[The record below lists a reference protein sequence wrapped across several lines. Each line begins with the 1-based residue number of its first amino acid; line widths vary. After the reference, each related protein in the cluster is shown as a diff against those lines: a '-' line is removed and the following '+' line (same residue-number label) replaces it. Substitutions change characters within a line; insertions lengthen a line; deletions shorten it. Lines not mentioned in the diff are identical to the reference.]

1 MQQTTFKPKNPLA
14 SFMRQPKIYIRL
26 PSGGNF
32 WPSKSINMP
41 ENMELPVY
49 SMTAKDELAFKTPDA
64 LLNGQA
70 MVDVIQSCLPNI
82 KNAWDMPILDLDTVM
97 IAIRLATY
105 GEKMSMKHKVPVTN
119 EEMEYEIDLRHLLDK
134 SRMSVWVE
142 QVVLG
147 QDLVVFVKPLTFKH
161 MTQTSLKSFETSRIM
176 NLVNDP
182 SISDEKK
189 LEMFQTSFKT
199 VTNLTIDLMAEG
211 IIKIST
217 NEDDVTDKKMI
228 LEFLNNIDK
237 DMFEMIN
244 GHLSEMKKR
253 NELEPL
259 EFTTTEEQQADGAPA
274 RYQIPITF
282 NESDFFA

>member
-1 MQQTTFKPKNPLA
+1 
-14 SFMRQPKIYIRL
+14 MRQPKIYIRL

-32 WPSKSINMP
+32 WPSKSIDIP

-49 SMTAKDELAFKTPDA
+49 SMTAKDELSFKTPDA

-70 MVDVIQSCLPNI
+70 MVDVIQSCMPNI
-82 KNAWDMPILDLDTVM
+82 KNAWDMPILDLDTIM

-105 GEKMSMKHKVPVTN
+105 GEKMSMKHKIPVIN
-119 EEMEYEIDLRHLLDK
+119 DEVEYEIDLRNLLDR
-134 SRMSVWVE
+134 SRMSTWID
-142 QVVLG
+142 QVVLD

-217 NEDDVTDKKMI
+217 NADDVTDKKMI

-244 GHLSEMKKR
+244 SHLSEMKKR
-253 NELEPL
+253 NELAPL

-274 RYQIPITF
+274 TYQIPITF
-282 NESDFFA
+282 NESDFFV

>member
-1 MQQTTFKPKNPLA
+1 MQQTTFKPKNPLVN
-14 SFMRQPKIYIRL
+14 FMRQPKIYIRL

-32 WPSKSINMP
+32 WPSKSIDIP

-49 SMTAKDELAFKTPDA
+49 SMTAKDELSFKTPDA

-70 MVDVIQSCLPNI
+70 MVDVIQSCMPNI
-82 KNAWDMPILDLDTVM
+82 KNAWDMPILDLDTIM

-105 GEKMSMKHKVPVTN
+105 GEKMSMKHKIPVIN
-119 EEMEYEIDLRHLLDK
+119 DEVEYEIDLRNLLDR
-134 SRMSVWVE
+134 SRMSTWID
-142 QVVLG
+142 QVVLD

-217 NEDDVTDKKMI
+217 NADDVTDKKMI

-244 GHLSEMKKR
+244 SHLSEMKKR
-253 NELEPL
+253 NELAPL

-274 RYQIPITF
+274 TYQIPITF
-282 NESDFFA
+282 NESDFFV

>member
-14 SFMRQPKIYIRL
+14 SFMRQPKIYIKL

-105 GEKMSMKHKVPVTN
+105 GEKMSMKHKVPVTD

-142 QVVLG
+142 QVVLD

-217 NEDDVTDKKMI
+217 SDDDVTDKKMI

-244 GHLSEMKKR
+244 NHLSEMKKR

-259 EFTTTEEQQADGAPA
+259 EFTTTEEQQAEGAPA